1 MWGRGRGGRGRKKYK
16 RWLGEVQLEYNCTV
30 RECDP
35 RRNMTLAYRCL
46 RHRLGERLYIVKD
59 VFQKKIKWE
68 DDKRQKEKRERY
80 LQELVALE
88 SQILLDL
95 RTRKNSTWCNSLTN
109 NKTRVCGVYCR
120 VKRRGREAF
129 FIFHV
134 WKRKGEANLPVHQ
147 RRRLPERTAFQ
158 HHLPSVYPSH
168 PLANLLPISR

>member
-1 MWGRGRGGRGRKKYK
+1 MGKGERGERAEKVQKMAGRGTTRIQLHCSRVRSTAQHDFSVSMLETSVGRTTIYC
-16 RWLGEVQLEYNCTV
+16 E
-30 RECDP
+30 
-35 RRNMTLAYRCL
+35 RCL
-46 RHRLGERLYIVKD
+46 SK
-59 VFQKKIKWE
+59 KKIKWE